1 MLVFFIHSH
10 RNIAGLGNIFLFYL
24 RAMNVQ
30 NFYAEKIAGLEEE
43 IKILGQKKRRLGMGR
58 LFSFVAAI
66 VLFFVLLEL
75 NGTLA
80 LIVAILLLL
89 VFIFIT
95 LKDIDNTRYLKF
107 KQRLLNINE
116 DEVRALQN
124 DFSAFGDGSRFA
136 DDTHPYSN
144 DLDIFGKHSLFQ
156 FINRVTSFPSEALLA
171 ERLLHPS
178 QKDKIWE
185 MQGAVKELTSQTDRR
200 QELQAEGL
208 QSRMQENTWLQIKSW
223 SLSKEDSAVKKE
235 VLSSLAIAFP
245 IITLIIIIL
254 AYNHIISWQILW
266 ISLCAHLLLLWR
278 IDKAVTPAYDYLSES
293 IKSID
298 SFYESLKWITAEKF
312 QSPYLRSLQQKCY
325 QDNLQAY
332 QLLDALKKV
341 LHRLNLRLNPLVHF
355 PLNLCIFWDWY
366 QYQKLNDWRR
376 KYGESLMTW
385 VNVYAEMEVASS
397 FANMAFN
404 HPEWHFPQISD
415 NHFVLSAKNLGH
427 PLLPE
432 EKRICNDVQLKGIGK
447 IMLVTGS
454 NMAGKST
461 FLRTTGV
468 NMILAMAGSVVCA
481 SEMTVSPVK
490 VISSMRIADNLEE
503 NISTFYAEL
512 KKLEFIIQRVRAH
525 EKVFLL
531 LDEILRGTNSQD
543 RHAGAKAL
551 IKQFL
556 AENAVGILATHDLA
570 LTDTEKDY
578 PDQVLN
584 YHFDV
589 EVQSEELYFDYKL
602 KPGICTSMNASLL
615 MRKIGIRL

>member
-1 MLVFFIHSH
+1 
-10 RNIAGLGNIFLFYL
+10 
-24 RAMNVQ
+24 MNVQ
-30 NFYAEKIAGLEEE
+30 DFYTEKIAGLEEE
-43 IKILGQKKRRLGMGR
+43 IKMLGHKKRNFGLGR
-58 LFSFVAAI
+58 LISFLAAI
-66 VLFFVLLEL
+66 IIFFVLLEF
-75 NGTLA
+75 NGLLA
-80 LIVAILLLL
+80 IIIAIILLSA
-89 VFIFIT
+89 FIFIT
-95 LKDIDNTRYLKF
+95 SRDIDNLRRLKF
-107 KQRLLNINE
+107 KESLLNINE
-116 DEVRALQN
+116 DEVKALQN
-124 DFSAFGDGSRFA
+124 DFSVFNDGSRFV
-136 DDTHPYSN
+136 DPTHPYSN

-156 FINRVTSFPSEALLA
+156 FINRVTSFPSESLLA
-171 ERLLHPS
+171 ERLLHPLR
-178 QKDKIWE
+178 KDKIVE
-185 MQGAVKELTSQTDRR
+185 MQKAVIELTPQADRR
-200 QELQAEGL
+200 QELQAKGL
-208 QSRMQENTWLQIKSW
+208 QSRIQENTWLQMKSW

-235 VLSSLAIAFP
+235 VLSSLALAFP

-254 AYNHIISWQILW
+254 AYNHIISWEILW

-278 IDKAVTPAYDYLSES
+278 IDKAVSPAYDYLSES

-312 QSPYLRSLQQKCY
+312 QSPYLQSLQQKCY

-366 QYQKLNDWRR
+366 QYQQLNDWKK
-376 KYGESLMTW
+376 KYGDSLMTW
-385 VNVYAEMEVASS
+385 VEIYAEMEVISS
-397 FANMAFN
+397 FANMSFN

-468 NMILAMAGSVVCA
+468 NMVLAMAGSVVCA

-556 AENAVGILATHDLA
+556 AENTIGILATHDLT
-570 LTDTEKDY
+570 LTDMEKDY
-578 PDQVLN
+578 PDLILN

-589 EVQSEELYFDYKL
+589 EVQNEELYFDYKL

-615 MRKIGIRL
+615 MRKIGIDL